1 MDHESVEN
9 PQISKKIL
17 MEMVVHQLMFTLKN
31 VGMFLN
37 QLLLLIISNY
47 ITNNEKSSE
56 TTQYFVRHVLV
67 NDFCW

>member
-1 MDHESVEN
+1 
-9 PQISKKIL
+9 